1 MSKLHQ
7 ELARELRA
15 ERYDLTPEGVYFPRN
30 GALVGGVYYDRVNSG
45 EWTITP
51 NIITDQGFAHLLNVA
66 LGATP
71 KPAGYYLTIHNGSA
85 TPAANWTAANY
96 PAVAGEIVSL
106 TEGYTGATRP
116 QWTPEPATAGV
127 IDNLAAAAEFT
138 IAATGTVNVTG
149 AAMLTSSQ
157 RGGTTGVLVSAMLF
171 PAERQ
176 FQDGDKWELGYRL
189 TLTR

>member
-1 MSKLHQ
+1 MPKLHQ

-15 ERYDLTPEGVYFPRN
+15 ERYDLTPEGIYFPRN
-30 GALVGGVYYDRVNSG
+30 GALVGGIYYDRVNGG

-71 KPAGYYLTIHNGSA
+71 KPAGYYLAIHNGSA
-85 TPAANWTAANY
+85 APAANWTAANY
-96 PAVAGEIVSL
+96 PAVASEIVSL

-116 QWTPEPATAGV
+116 VWTPAEATAGV
-127 IDNLAAAAEFT
+127 IDNLVAAAEFT
-138 IAATGTVNVTG
+138 IASTGTLNVTG

-171 PAERQ
+171 PNVRQ